1 MAESS
6 DSNNVPEGTTFVFSS
21 WACTANGSGGFS
33 SHFVTPNSPEL
44 KTINQPAKI
53 CETVEL
59 DGKRTP
65 LELSSDITENVSTPT
80 RNHESVEFDT
90 NSDSKKLHFS
100 ETLGK
105 YMTYLKSIK
114 CSMIV
119 NHELLDRVDRV
130 S

>member
-53 CETVEL
+53 YEVAEL
-59 DGKRTP
+59 GGKRAL
-65 LELSSDITENVSTPT
+65 LELSSDTAENVSTRT
-80 RNHESVEFDT
+80 RILGSVEFDT
-90 NSDSKKLHFS
+90 
-100 ETLGK
+100 T
-105 YMTYLKSIK
+105 MTTPTVTFV
-114 CSMIV
+114 M
-119 NHELLDRVDRV
+119 
-130 S
+130 